1 MSFEAF
7 VVTNISY
14 FLEGAT
20 LHAAATETGPFLI
33 EDLYALL
40 GRELVPIDIA
50 PAGVICAIGLKDWLP
65 GTTLCSIKL
74 EKPLA
79 YSTTALE
86 PLVRVTI
93 QASGGQDEWDE
104 LRNCLKQ
111 LAVLD
116 SAVRVIEQENGDLAL
131 ITAGEVHLQKCIQ
144 DLNDMGLVDITVS
157 EPIVPFLETI
167 IPDTNSSYTKL
178 VACHLTECFMKQFGL
193 RLKLR
198 AVPLHDDVVKYLS
211 RNDAILK
218 GIKEGTTDEKI
229 LKHFR
234 DGLLEVSKSTLP
246 SMKGTIWTK
255 KNETDFTYLID
266 RIWSFGPF
274 KAKYNILI
282 NGIEEYDRSSIWESK
297 SNSKKYWPLDRALI
311 AGFDLAMC
319 AGPLCQE
326 PLQGVVILVEDWKIE
341 KVEKN
346 DEEET
351 EEDAKEVKTLAEL
364 NDPQIHGQLI
374 SAMKATCK
382 AALDKHPRRL
392 VAAMYKIKVQT
403 SSQALGKVHS
413 VLAQRRAKVSLFSLR
428 RFEFSVSGGE

>member
-1 MSFEAF
+1 MSFNIF
-7 VVTNISY
+7 VIANLE
-14 FLEGAT
+14 FLEGET
-20 LHAAATETGPFLI
+20 CYAAATETDPFLI

-111 LAVLD
+111 LAILD

-167 IPDTNSSYTKL
+167 IPDPSSSYTKL
-178 VACHLTECFMKQFGL
+178 VAVHLTECFMKQFGL

-211 RNDAILK
+211 KNDAVLK
-218 GIKEGTTDEKI
+218 GIKEGTMDEKV

-234 DGLLEVSKSTLP
+234 EGLLDVFKSSLP

-255 KNETDFTYLID
+255 KNEIDFTYLID

-274 KAKYNILI
+274 RAKCNILI
-282 NGIEEYDRSSIWESK
+282 NGIEEYDRPSVWKPKNGSK
-297 SNSKKYWPLDRALI
+297 RYWPLDRALI

-326 PLQGVVILVEDWKIE
+326 PLQGVVILIEDWKLE
-341 KVEKN
+341 KVEKS
-346 DEEET
+346 DEEEN
-351 EEDAKEVKTLAEL
+351 EEDTKETKEIKTLAEL

-403 SSQALGKVHS
+403 SSQALGKVHT
-413 VLAQRRAKVSLFSLR
+413 VLAQRRAKVSLSL
-428 RFEFSVSGGE
+428 FFDSIYFKF